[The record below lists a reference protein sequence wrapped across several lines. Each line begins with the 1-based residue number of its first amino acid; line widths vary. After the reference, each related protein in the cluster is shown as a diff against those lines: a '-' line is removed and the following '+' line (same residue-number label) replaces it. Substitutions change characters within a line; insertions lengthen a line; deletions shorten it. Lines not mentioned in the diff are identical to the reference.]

1 MTKPCIVIPAYNESR
16 YIGRLIDE
24 IFSKFGNLIADLI
37 VVDDGSDDE
46 TAEIASEAGAHVI
59 GHRRN
64 MGKGMAL
71 RTGFSYALRSGY
83 DSIITMDS
91 DGQHDPA
98 DIPRFIARFSEGDV
112 DIVLGAREIDR
123 CRMPL
128 HRRLNN
134 RLVSA
139 VGSWLSGQKVPDFQC
154 GYRLIRSEVLER
166 VSLETCR
173 YETESE
179 LLIKAGR
186 LGYKIVSIPIRTIY
200 NGAESN
206 VDPLVE
212 MKLFTLLLF
221 RSLRER

>member
-1 MTKPCIVIPAYNESR
+1 MPAYNESR
-16 YIGRLIDE
+16 YVGGLVEE
-24 IFSKFGNLIADLI
+24 ILSKYGDLI
-37 VVDDGSDDE
+37 CDLVVVDDGSDDD
-46 TAEIASEAGAHVI
+46 TAKIASKVGAYVI
-59 GHRRN
+59 RHRRN

-71 RTGFSYALRSGY
+71 KSGFNYALGRGY
-83 DSIITMDS
+83 DSIMTMDG

-98 DIPRFIARFSEGDV
+98 DIPRFISRFEMGDA
-112 DIVLGAREIDR
+112 DIVLGVRMVDR
-123 CRMPL
+123 GNMPL
-128 HRRLNN
+128 HRRFNN

-139 VGSWLSGQKVPDFQC
+139 VGSWLSGQRVSDFQC
-154 GYRLIRSEVLER
+154 GYRLISSDVLR
-166 VSLETCR
+166 KVKLETTR

-186 LGYKIVSIPIRTIY
+186 LGFRIVTIPIRAIY

-212 MKLFTLLLF
+212 MRLFTLLLF

>member
-1 MTKPCIVIPAYNESR
+1 MIKPCIVIPAYNESKH
-16 YIGRLIDE
+16 IGRLIDE
-24 IFSKFGNLIADLI
+24 ILSKFGDLIADLL
-37 VVDDGSDDE
+37 VVDDGSHDE
-46 TAEIASEAGAHVI
+46 TAKIARKAGAYVI

-71 RTGFSYALRSGY
+71 RTGFSYALGHGY
-83 DSIITMDS
+83 DPIMTMDG
-91 DGQHDPA
+91 DGQHDPD
-98 DIPRFIARFSEGDV
+98 DIPRFIARFDEGDV
-112 DIVLGAREIDR
+112 DIVLGAREIER
-123 CRMPL
+123 GRMPL

-139 VGSWLSGQKVPDFQC
+139 VGSWLSGQRVPDFQC
-154 GYRLIRSEVLER
+154 GYRLIKAEILER
-166 VSLETCR
+166 ISLETRR

-179 LLIKAGR
+179 FLIKAGR
-186 LGYKIVSIPIRTIY
+186 LGYRIASIPIRTIY